1 MAGRPKSFDQNQALE
16 AFVDIF
22 WTKGYQATS
31 IDDLQDAAGIK
42 RGSFYASF
50 GSKDDVF
57 ASVLTRYW
65 DEATAHILHH
75 LDDTRD
81 PRAAIAS
88 FLKAAGDFMTV
99 NTPRGCLLLSSSTD
113 PACAQSADAALLKKG
128 IAALEDRIGKA
139 VTAVADQEGP
149 ENAEALAAFVL
160 TTLFGLNAMA
170 RTGQDADR
178 IRAAAELAAGSV
190 ANSRST

>member
-31 IDDLQDAAGIK
+31 IDDLQEAAGIK

-65 DEATAHILHH
+65 DEATERILHH
-75 LDDTRD
+75 LDDTGD
-81 PRAAIAS
+81 PRAAIAR
-88 FLKAAGDFMTV
+88 FLNAAGDFMTT

-113 PACAQSADAALLKKG
+113 PACTQSADAAFLKKA
-128 IAALEDRIGKA
+128 IAALEARIGKA
-139 VTAVADQEGP
+139 VAAVAEREGP
-149 ENAEALAAFVL
+149 DKAEALAAFVL

-178 IRAAAELAAGSV
+178 IRAAAAMAAESV
-190 ANSRST
+190 LNPIPE